1 MSKRTTHLRTCVFA
15 SLSLCVCVCVFRK
28 IDRTSAAQN
37 TRERE
42 KRVWFFCFCLCAL
55 RPLKSK
61 KKKNYYYS
69 TTTITVLGWVY
80 GRQNSNKNIC
90 WTRATRDRE
99 REMDGLTAQCI
110 YTAHISR
117 LLPHHLSYFI
127 FHLSYFY
134 LSFSVAESFE
144 LIVAV

>member
-15 SLSLCVCVCVFRK
+15 SLSLCVCVFRK

-69 TTTITVLGWVY
+69 TTTIAVLGWVY

-90 WTRATRDRE
+90 WTRATRERE

-110 YTAHISR
+110 YPAFFLITYRISFFIC
-117 LLPHHLSYFI
+117 LISIYLFQLQNLS
-127 FHLSYFY
+127 S
-134 LSFSVAESFE
+134 
-144 LIVAV
+144 

>member
-15 SLSLCVCVCVFRK
+15 CLSLSLSVCVFRK

-37 TRERE
+37 TQE

-61 KKKNYYYS
+61 KNYYYYYYRS
-69 TTTITVLGWVY
+69 ARRYTEDKIQTKTFA
-80 GRQNSNKNIC
+80 GREP
-90 WTRATRDRE
+90 RE
-99 REMDGLTAQCI
+99 RERERKMDGLTAQCI
-110 YTAHISR
+110 YTAYKSR

-134 LSFSVAESFE
+134 LSFSVAESFG

>member
-1 MSKRTTHLRTCVFA
+1 VSKRTTHLRTCVFA
-15 SLSLCVCVCVFRK
+15 SLSLCVCVFRK

-80 GRQNSNKNIC
+80 RRQNSNKNIC
-90 WTRATRDRE
+90 WTRATRDR
-99 REMDGLTAQCI
+99 DGRVDCTVYI
-110 YTAHISR
+110 YSVYIPPSSSSPIVFHFSSVLFLSIFFSCRIFRVDCRR
-117 LLPHHLSYFI
+117 LK
-127 FHLSYFY
+127 
-134 LSFSVAESFE
+134 
-144 LIVAV
+144 